1 MRCPDGGVDT
11 KKVPQLPSKA
21 PFSKRFAEAA
31 GLACESAAARRV
43 ARSSDW
49 RQLRCGPSIY
59 NIWNARRRR
68 EESRCCGRTEIFR
81 FWLGGLPVPGRK
93 LIKSNYPAA
102 KASFYLT
109 AVINVHPVPK
119 VIQEETHSVIGCCQP
134 FLHPNASAAIP
145 ISQSR
150 SIVKALT
157 IHHSDFSG
165 KTSPA

>member
-1 MRCPDGGVDT
+1 MFPVPDHGGRGVIAGALSGRWGEYQEGPAIT
-11 KKVPQLPSKA
+11 SKA

-93 LIKSNYPAA
+93 LTKSNYPAA

-134 FLHPNASAAIP
+134 FLHPNASAVDTDK
-145 ISQSR
+145 SE
-150 SIVKALT
+150 
-157 IHHSDFSG
+157 
-165 KTSPA
+165 